1 MTPELFDLR
10 VRIKYIY
17 KYKTIYW
24 KQIVYYALFTL
35 LLEEC
40 YNEVQIQYPVE
51 FAFEILKIKINHFVI
66 KINDSKHVKE

>member
-17 KYKTIYW
+17 KYKTIYS
-24 KQIVYYALFTL
+24 KQMVNYALFTL
-35 LLEEC
+35 FLQES

-51 FAFEILKIKINHFVI
+51 FAFEILKMKKYHFVI
-66 KINDSKHVKE
+66 KIND